1 MSMGKGYFQEIS
13 NRTVPERTPKPKY
26 LRSRSQ
32 LTERGPLGFGP
43 IQFLFQNLN
52 PPKFTW
58 IRHGY
63 WARDIFPLLK
73 AARICFNPFQPPNQG
88 TPSPEVPRS
97 SRLWPRGGFLV
108 VRVFGPQNHSGRKK
122 GRIPGSWENLH
133 RTWKW
138 MACCQRK
145 IIWNPPP
152 PWLGVQKPLIVQG
165 VSFLVGGCTNPFE
178 TYAQFS
184 PGKG

>member
-1 MSMGKGYFQEIS
+1 MYIYLHLKFAWFFLMDFHVGKNIPSIYMDPSCLLGKGYAPTKTATMFQ
-13 NRTVPERTPKPKY
+13 
-26 LRSRSQ
+26 
-32 LTERGPLGFGP
+32 
-43 IQFLFQNLN
+43 
-52 PPKFTW
+52 
-58 IRHGY
+58 
-63 WARDIFPLLK
+63 
-73 AARICFNPFQPPNQG
+73 PFQPPNQG

-152 PWLGVQKPLIVQG
+152 PWLGVQKPLIFQG
-165 VSFLVGGCTNPFE
+165 VSFLVGGWTNPFE
-178 TYAQFS
+178 TYAQF
-184 PGKG
+184 PQVRDKNEKIFETTT